1 MGLGFFIDLH
11 LVVDEVLTVRQG
23 HAIAHAVKAPNI
35 APCTTYWYT

>member
-23 HAIAHAVKAPNI
+23 HAIAHAVYNVLVHVELN
-35 APCTTYWYT
+35 